1 MKFVKG
7 THGADLFEQMMG
19 KGGSKNGLGANLLQ
33 KSKTKEKWD
42 LC

>member
-19 KGGSKNGLGANLLQ
+19 KGGSKNGLGA
-33 KSKTKEKWD
+33 KEKWD